1 MKFIWITENYRV
13 NIDSIFSLEKR
24 VVKSSEWSNWKTQY
38 NNIVNE
44 YQQSF
49 APLIDEDNNIIELNH
64 NSNQEDIEKYSK
76 LLMNKIIERIGNP
89 PEEYTETYILILQT
103 GLKVNITKDKFEAIN
118 KIIDENLK

>member
-1 MKFIWITENYRV
+1 MKFVWITENYRV
-13 NIDSIFSLEKR
+13 NVDSIFSLEKR

-38 NNIVNE
+38 NDIVNE

-49 APLIDEDNNIIELNH
+49 APLIDEDNNIIELN
-64 NSNQEDIEKYSK
+64 NASSQEDIEKYSK

-89 PEEYTETYILILQT
+89 PEEYVETCILILQT
-103 GLKVNITKDKFEAIN
+103 GLKINITKDKFEAIN